1 MSKIISKGD
10 LSGYGSWQP
19 PTMGSDAVQA
29 NKNISVLTAKQIE
42 QIQRQAYEEGFAH
55 GRAEGLA
62 SVKTPLEAVL
72 RALGEPL
79 AELDAQALQELSLL
93 IAAIARQLVRR
104 ELKTNP
110 DEIIGVVR
118 ETLTALPAA
127 ARHVRVHLHP
137 EDAALV
143 HSALSLG
150 DGDRHWQIMEDPVLS
165 RGGCCVYAEASQI
178 DASVESRLA
187 ATITKMLGGERGNDA
202 QLA

>member
-1 MSKIISKGD
+1 MSKIIPKED
-10 LSGYGSWQP
+10 LGGYNSWQP
-19 PTMGSDAVQA
+19 PTMGGSSPS
-29 NKNISVLTAKQIE
+29 NKNISVLTAKQID
-42 QIQRQAYEEGFAH
+42 QIQRQAHEEGFAH

-62 SVKTPLEAVL
+62 SVKTPIEAVL

-79 AELDAQALQELSLL
+79 AELDARAIQELSLL

-110 DEIIGVVR
+110 DEIVGVVR
-118 ETLTALPAA
+118 ETLSALPAA

-143 HSALSLG
+143 RSALSLG
-150 DGDRHWQIMEDPVLS
+150 EGERHWQIVEDPVLT
-165 RGGCCVYAEASQI
+165 RGGCRVYAEASQI

-187 ATITKMLGGERGNDA
+187 AVIAKMLGGERENDTRPV
-202 QLA
+202 